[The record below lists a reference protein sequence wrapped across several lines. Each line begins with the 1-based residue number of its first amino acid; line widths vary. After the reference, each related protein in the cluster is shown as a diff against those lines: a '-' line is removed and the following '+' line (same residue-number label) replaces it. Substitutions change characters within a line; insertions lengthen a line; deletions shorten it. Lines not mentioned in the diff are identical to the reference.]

1 MRNAMR
7 PHNAGFWRDAARSL
21 PVQVQSRYAGYFES
35 AETWEFAFDRI
46 VEIGARLKLALTRK
60 SQTQAA

>member
-1 MRNAMR
+1 MRNR
-7 PHNAGFWRDAARSL
+7 NATFWRDAARSL

-35 AETWEFAFDRI
+35 AETWERAFDLFA
-46 VEIGARLKLALTRK
+46 ELGSRLKHALTRK

>member
-1 MRNAMR
+1 MRKNENAL
-7 PHNAGFWRDAARSL
+7 FWREAAKSL

-35 AETWEFAFDRI
+35 AEAWEFAFDR
-46 VEIGARLKLALTRK
+46 LAELVTRFAHAFTRK